1 MFSRLKLKQTFARPI
16 LLAVKN
22 VELFDDSGNLTKMKK
37 KYFDFQHGY
46 SLIET
51 MIVLVIAAIIITFAV
66 AGFGSSQT
74 QFNRQ
79 NIARELKVSLERA
92 RFDSVKR
99 RAVNTADL
107 AEVKILSA
115 TSFSVKTDI
124 NQNGMLDASETRTIN
139 FNGQNGVRLVGNS
152 LVFPITIN
160 FDRYGRITAKDGTS
174 PTPQNITPIFT
185 ICTNNCTAANAT
197 ASNADVIYVS
207 PSGTVAML
215 VGGSSQPTFQ
225 SPNVSN
231 VNVNSNL
238 NPDIRLAP

>member
-1 MFSRLKLKQTFARPI
+1 MLK
-16 LLAVKN
+16 
-22 VELFDDSGNLTKMKK
+22 LFDDSGRLIKMEKK
-37 KYFDFQHGY
+37 KFDSERGY
-46 SLIET
+46 SSVEL
-51 MIVLVIAAIIITFAV
+51 MIVLVITAILVTLALIS
-66 AGFGSSQT
+66 FGNTQT

-79 NIARELKVSLERA
+79 NIARELKVNLERA

-107 AEVKILSA
+107 AEVKLLSA
-115 TSFSVKTDI
+115 TSFSVKIDT
-124 NQNGMLDASETRTIN
+124 NQNGTLDANETRTIN
-139 FNGQNGVRLVGNS
+139 FAGQPTVRLVGNL

-207 PSGTVAML
+207 PSGTVTML
-215 VGGSSQPTFQ
+215 AGGSSQRVGRAEDGRRERADGLLGDHRHAVRRARQ
-225 SPNVSN
+225 
-231 VNVNSNL
+231 
-238 NPDIRLAP
+238 RLIDL

>member
-1 MFSRLKLKQTFARPI
+1 MLK
-16 LLAVKN
+16 
-22 VELFDDSGNLTKMKK
+22 LFDDSGRLTKMEKK
-37 KYFDFQHGY
+37 KFDFERGY
-46 SLIET
+46 SLVEL
-51 MIVLVIAAIIITFAV
+51 MIVLVITAILVTLALIS
-66 AGFGSSQT
+66 FGNTQT

-79 NIARELKVSLERA
+79 NIARELKVNLERA

-107 AEVKILSA
+107 AEVKLLSA
-115 TSFSVKTDI
+115 TSFSVKIDT
-124 NQNGMLDASETRTIN
+124 NQNGTLDANETRTIN
-139 FNGQNGVRLVGNS
+139 FAGQPTVRLVGNL

-207 PSGTVAML
+207 PSGTVTML
-215 VGGSSQPTFQ
+215 AGGSSQPTFQ
-225 SPNVSN
+225 NPNVSN
-231 VNVNSNL
+231 VSVNSNL
-238 NPDIRLAP
+238 NPDIRIAP

>member
-1 MFSRLKLKQTFARPI
+1 MLK
-16 LLAVKN
+16 
-22 VELFDDSGNLTKMKK
+22 LFDDSGRLIKMEKK
-37 KYFDFQHGY
+37 KFDSERGY
-46 SLIET
+46 SSVEL
-51 MIVLVIAAIIITFAV
+51 MIVLVITAILVTLALIS
-66 AGFGSSQT
+66 FGNTQT

-79 NIARELKVSLERA
+79 NIARELKVNLERA

-107 AEVKILSA
+107 AEVKLLSA
-115 TSFSVKTDI
+115 TSFSVKTDT
-124 NQNGMLDASETRTIN
+124 NQNGTLDANETRTIN
-139 FNGQNGVRLVGNS
+139 FAGQTTVRLVGNL

-207 PSGTVAML
+207 PSGTVTML
-215 VGGSSQPTFQ
+215 AGGSSQPTFQ
-225 SPNVSN
+225 NPNVSN
-231 VNVNSNL
+231 VSVNSNL
-238 NPDIRLAP
+238 NPDIRIAP

>member
-1 MFSRLKLKQTFARPI
+1 MLK
-16 LLAVKN
+16 
-22 VELFDDSGNLTKMKK
+22 LFDDSGRLIKMEKK
-37 KYFDFQHGY
+37 KFDSERGY
-46 SLIET
+46 SSVEL
-51 MIVLVIAAIIITFAV
+51 MIVLVITAILVTLALIS
-66 AGFGSSQT
+66 FGNTQT

-79 NIARELKVSLERA
+79 NIARELKVNLERA

-107 AEVKILSA
+107 AEVKLLSA
-115 TSFSVKTDI
+115 TSFSVKIDT
-124 NQNGMLDASETRTIN
+124 NQNGTLDANETRTIN
-139 FNGQNGVRLVGNS
+139 FAGQPTVRLVGNL

-207 PSGTVAML
+207 PSGTVTML
-215 VGGSSQPTFQ
+215 AGGSSQPTFQ
-225 SPNVSN
+225 NPNVSN
-231 VNVNSNL
+231 VSVNSNL
-238 NPDIRLAP
+238 NPDIRIAP

>member
-1 MFSRLKLKQTFARPI
+1 MLK
-16 LLAVKN
+16 
-22 VELFDDSGNLTKMKK
+22 LFDDSGRLIKMEKK
-37 KYFDFQHGY
+37 KFDSERGY
-46 SLIET
+46 SSVEL
-51 MIVLVIAAIIITFAV
+51 MIVLVITAILVTLALIS
-66 AGFGSSQT
+66 FGNTQT

-79 NIARELKVSLERA
+79 NIARELKVNLERA

-107 AEVKILSA
+107 AEVKLLSA
-115 TSFSVKTDI
+115 TSFSVKIDT
-124 NQNGMLDASETRTIN
+124 NQNGTLDANETRTIN
-139 FNGQNGVRLVGNS
+139 FAGQTTVRLVGNL

-207 PSGTVAML
+207 PSGTVTML
-215 VGGSSQPTFQ
+215 AGGSSQPTFQ
-225 SPNVSN
+225 NPNVSN
-231 VNVNSNL
+231 VSVNSNL
-238 NPDIRLAP
+238 NPDIRIAP